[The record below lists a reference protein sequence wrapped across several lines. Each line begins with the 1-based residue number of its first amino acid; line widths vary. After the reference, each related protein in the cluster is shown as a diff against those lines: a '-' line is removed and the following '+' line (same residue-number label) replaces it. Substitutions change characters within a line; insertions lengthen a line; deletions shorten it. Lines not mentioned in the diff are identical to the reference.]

1 MRNRKILGLLVL
13 LAAFQLVGCGG
24 SDKKYAD
31 KKVESTKAP
40 AVEPDVENVDPEEDV
55 SDIRSG
61 LDASTAVEEENKKS
75 GIRSETYEG
84 YTYANYTGTMTFY
97 YEDQTLLYY
106 KWFLN
111 ESDEAVAET
120 AYDNLC
126 AHFTAMYGDGTVTD
140 ATSSGMYTTSWKT
153 EERSVTVQNLKVENS
168 YEVSFTVTEK

>member
-1 MRNRKILGLLVL
+1 MRKQKLLGLLVL
-13 LAAFQLVGCGG
+13 LAAFQLTGCGG
-24 SDKKYAD
+24 SDKKNED
-31 KKVESTKAP
+31 KKVEATKAP
-40 AVEPDVENVDPEEDV
+40 AVEPDVENVDPEENV
-55 SDIRSG
+55 SDIRAG

-106 KWFLN
+106 KWFIS
-111 ESDEAVAET
+111 ESDKAVAET

-140 ATSSGMYTTSWKT
+140 AASSDMYTTSWKT
-153 EERSVTVQNLKVENS
+153 EERSVTVQNLKTGNS
-168 YEVSFTVTEK
+168 YEISCTVTE